1 MNRRQLLPMVAMPFL
16 PFTSGCTPSQKA
28 TVRFRVIATVEV
40 DGQKVEGST
49 VMEVAYSRVTGSAIG
64 TGGASTL
71 YGEAMILDLKG
82 KGTVFVLPRQHTED
96 GSLSQLYEDGVL
108 TSLGIDGG
116 IGVISDENFEKL
128 RNAKGRRPFFIG
140 YRSRPTLL
148 PAFVAFRDEKIP
160 RTIYEVDPRN
170 IGRSFPGVR
179 FVSLDIE
186 FTDAPVTKAL
196 KQRLPWLVS
205 AFKDPGWDRDPPGK
219 LRSDKDTPISH
230 KIGYEAFFG
239 NGSW

>member
-1 MNRRQLLPMVAMPFL
+1 MNRRQLLPMVAVPFL

-82 KGTVFVLPRQHTED
+82 KGTVFVLPVAHVPS
-96 GSLSQLYEDGVL
+96 GSLLSMYEDGIL
-108 TSLGIDGG
+108 STLGISGG
-116 IGVISDENFEKL
+116 IGVISDESFAKL
-128 RNAKGRRPFFIG
+128 RDAKGRMPFFNG
-140 YRSRPTLL
+140 RRNLPTEL
-148 PAFVAFRDEKIP
+148 PAFVAFRDEKVP

-170 IGRSFPGVR
+170 MGRSFPGVR
-179 FVSLDIE
+179 FISLDIE
-186 FTDAPVTKAL
+186 FTDAPVTKVL
-196 KQRLPWLVS
+196 KQRLPWLVN
-205 AFKDPGWDRDPPGK
+205 AFKDVGWDRDPPGK
-219 LRSDKDTPISH
+219 LRPAKDTPIGY
-230 KIGYEAFFG
+230 KINYERFFG

>member
-1 MNRRQLLPMVAMPFL
+1 MNRRQILPMVAVPFL

-49 VMEVAYSRVTGSAIG
+49 VMEVTYSRVTGSAIG

-71 YGEAMILDLKG
+71 YGEAMILDLRG
-82 KGTVFVLPRQHTED
+82 KGTVFVLPAIVTNS
-96 GSLSQLYEDGVL
+96 GSIGQLYEGGIL
-108 TSLGIDGG
+108 TTLGIDGG
-116 IGVISDENFEKL
+116 IGVISDESFLKVK
-128 RNAKGRRPFFIG
+128 NAKGRVPFYNG
-140 YRSRPTLL
+140 SNNRPTNL
-148 PAFVAFRDEKIP
+148 PLFVAFRDEKVP

-179 FVSLDIE
+179 FISLDIE
-186 FTDAPVTKAL
+186 FTDAPVTKVL
-196 KQRLPWLVS
+196 KQRLPWLVN
-205 AFKDPGWDRDPPGK
+205 AFKDLGWDRDPPGK
-219 LRSDKDTPISH
+219 QRPDKDRPIGF
-230 KIGYEAFFG
+230 KITYEHFFG

>member
-1 MNRRQLLPMVAMPFL
+1 MNRRQLLPMVAVPFL

-49 VMEVAYSRVTGSAIG
+49 VMEVTYSRVTGSAVG

-71 YGEAMILDLKG
+71 YGEAMILDLRG
-82 KGTVFVLPRQHTED
+82 RGTVFVLPIIHETG
-96 GSLSQLYEDGVL
+96 GSFGQVYEDGIL
-108 TSLGIDGG
+108 TTLGISGG
-116 IGVISDENFEKL
+116 IGVISDESFAKL
-128 RNAKGRRPFFIG
+128 RNAKGRMPFYNSSNNRPAF
-140 YRSRPTLL
+140 L

-170 IGRSFPGVR
+170 MGKSFPGAR

-186 FTDAPVTKAL
+186 FTDAPITKVL
-196 KQRLPWLVS
+196 KLRLPWLVS

-219 LRSDKDTPISH
+219 LRPAKDKP
-230 KIGYEAFFG
+230 IGYKVSYENFFG